1 MTARRMLVL
10 LVVLGAI
17 GIPAGILN
25 ALCVGRS
32 CADPTP
38 DGPAVPFCP
47 LPEPLRALLVDGY
60 REGRSPDVLG
70 VADRVPVVTD
80 LGGTFAPWPAVGSE
94 LDLRVPIVFAGA
106 GVRAGAEIPDDVA
119 LADVAPTIAEILGF
133 ERPFPEVRSGT
144 AVPGVA
150 DGEAPTLVLLV
161 TWKWTGTADL
171 EAAPDRWP
179 FLASLLDQ
187 GAGTLSGRIGSLP
200 IDPTATLTTIGAGGP
215 PSEHGVTG
223 SVVRNEE
230 GQVVPAFGDGAP
242 VPIIAALA
250 DDLDDASG
258 RSRIGLVATDELD
271 RGLIGGRWYEGS
283 DDDEVTVAT
292 GPDAVES
299 ARAMLASMGQS
310 EDTDLLGVVLDGPVR
325 AMDRRTEQ
333 IVRAARAAAGG
344 SVLVVVAATGSVRA
358 GEGAPPD
365 DLVIEAVERAVPGAA
380 VVAATVPGGMFL
392 DRDAL
397 TAAGVTG
404 QVAVEALLGVTDE
417 DGREMM
423 ADAFQGF
430 AVSFARYC

>member
-1 MTARRMLVL
+1 
-10 LVVLGAI
+10 
-17 GIPAGILN
+17 
-25 ALCVGRS
+25 
-32 CADPTP
+32 
-38 DGPAVPFCP
+38 
-47 LPEPLRALLVDGY
+47 
-60 REGRSPDVLG
+60 
-70 VADRVPVVTD
+70 
-80 LGGTFAPWPAVGSE
+80 
-94 LDLRVPIVFAGA
+94 
-106 GVRAGAEIPDDVA
+106 
-119 LADVAPTIAEILGF
+119 
-133 ERPFPEVRSGT
+133 
-144 AVPGVA
+144 VA

-171 EAAPDRWP
+171 EASPDRWL

-230 GQVVPAFGDGAP
+230 GQVVPAFGDRAP
-242 VPIIAALA
+242 VPIIAGLA

-258 RSRIGLVATDELD
+258 RRSRIVLVATDELD
-271 RGLIGGRWYEGS
+271 RGLIGGRWYEGP

-299 ARAMLASMGQS
+299 ARAMLESMGQG

-344 SVLVVVAATGSVRA
+344 SVLVVVAGTGSVRS

-365 DLVIEAVERAVPGAA
+365 DPVIEAVERAVPGAA

-417 DGREMM
+417 DDREMM